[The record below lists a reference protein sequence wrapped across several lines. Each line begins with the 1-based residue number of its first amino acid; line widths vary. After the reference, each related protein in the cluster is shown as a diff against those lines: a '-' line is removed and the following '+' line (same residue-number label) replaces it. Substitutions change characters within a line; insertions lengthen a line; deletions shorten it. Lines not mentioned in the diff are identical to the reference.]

1 MKLSMK
7 KSILALALL
16 TAIAGCEK
24 TTVSDT
30 TQVNGASQKEAT
42 KTVEANATKTN
53 VSESERLNQWF
64 AETFE
69 QQLQMSPIY
78 LTFLGRKDHYDEI
91 DDMSEAAQ
99 DKQLAWLGD
108 TVNELKSSF
117 DYNKLS
123 DEAKISYDIW
133 VYQYQQQLEGKAFR
147 QNNYV
152 FTQMQGLQSFAAQF
166 LINFHKVDDLS
177 DMHAYLKRVKGVS
190 RAISTSLNQAQS
202 NAAKGVRAPRFA
214 YDGVIEQATNLI
226 TGAPFTAST
235 DNDQK
240 DVALWADGKS
250 KIAKL
255 LADKKID
262 QATADQLT
270 TSLKKA
276 LLESF
281 LPSYQALITWFKED
295 IKNTDEVAQGVG
307 SQPNGKAYYDHQ
319 LKVSTTTDLTA
330 DQIHKIGL
338 DEVARITKEME
349 KIKDSVNFKGD
360 LQAFFNYLKS
370 EPKFTY
376 PDNDEGRQGYI
387 KDTEA
392 FYDVIRKQLP
402 NYFGILPK
410 ADLVVKRVEAF
421 REQPGAAAHYNS
433 GTADGSRPGVYYL
446 HLSDMTAMPK
456 TELESVAYH
465 EGIPG
470 HHMQISIA
478 QELTSVPLF
487 RTQAGFNAY
496 SEGWGLYS
504 EWLAKEMGGYQDPY
518 SDFGRLINEIWRAVR
533 LVVDTGIHSK
543 GWTEEQAVAYFKKYV
558 PTSETTIRSEIRRY
572 FVLPGQATGYKIGM
586 LKIQELRKHAEKVL
600 GDKFDIKAFHDTVLG
615 GGAMPLETLERRVN
629 TWIENQ

>member
-1 MKLSMK
+1 MK
-7 KSILALALL
+7 KTIIALTLI
-16 TAIAGCEK
+16 TAITGCQKDITQTPAQKNVTAGSSAK
-24 TTVSDT
+24 THI
-30 TQVNGASQKEAT
+30 
-42 KTVEANATKTN
+42 
-53 VSESERLNQWF
+53 SESVRLNQWF
-64 AETFE
+64 ADKFE

-108 TVNELKSSF
+108 TVKELKATF
-117 DYNKLS
+117 DYDKLS

-133 VYQYQQQLEGKAFR
+133 VYQYQQQLEGQPFK
-147 QNNYV
+147 QNAYV

-166 LINFHKVDDLS
+166 LINFHKVDDLR
-177 DMHAYLKRVKGVS
+177 DMQAYIKRVKGIS
-190 RAISTSLNQAQS
+190 KAIATSLKQTQK
-202 NAAKGVRAPRFA
+202 NAVFGVRAPRFA
-214 YDGVIEQATNLI
+214 YDGVIEQASNLI
-226 TGAPFTAST
+226 TGAPFT
-235 DNDQK
+235 DDKK
-240 DVALWADGKS
+240 DTALWADGQS
-250 KIAKL
+250 KITKL
-255 LADKKID
+255 LTDNKID
-262 QATADQLT
+262 QTTAEQLKA
-270 TSLKKA
+270 SLKKS
-276 LLESF
+276 LLDNF
-281 LPSYQALITWFKED
+281 LPNYQALITWFKND
-295 IKNTDEVAQGVG
+295 LKNTDELAQGVG
-307 SQPNGKAYYDHQ
+307 SQPNGKAYYDYQ
-319 LKVSTTTDLTA
+319 LKVSTTTSLTA
-330 DQIHKIGL
+330 EQIHQIGL

-349 KIKDSVNFKGD
+349 AIKDKVAFKGD
-360 LQAFFNYLKS
+360 LQAFFKYIKTD
-370 EPKFTY
+370 PKFTY
-376 PDNDEGRQGYI
+376 PNTDDGRQAYI

-402 NYFGILPK
+402 SYFGILPK

-446 HLSDMTAMPK
+446 HLSDMSAMPT

-533 LVVDTGIHSK
+533 LVVDTGIHAK
-543 GWTEEQAVAYFKKYV
+543 GWSEQQAIDYFKKYV
-558 PTSETTIRSEIRRY
+558 PTSDTTIRSEVRRY
-572 FVLPGQATGYKIGM
+572 IVWPGQATGYKIGM
-586 LKIQELRKHAEKVL
+586 LKIQELRKRAEQKL
-600 GDKFDIKAFHDTVLG
+600 GDKFDIKAFHDTILG
-615 GGAMPLETLERRVN
+615 GGAMPLDILERRVN
-629 TWIENQ
+629 SWIKSTLANNV